1 MCNSDTREDIQ
12 KCLNCKLAR
21 CIDCLSRVPRLT
33 GRTQK
38 TAVLQI
44 DRDSDETIAVFD
56 SLTHAQSVTGIN
68 RTSISQCLHGKL
80 PQAGGYKW
88 KEAKAH
94 VRSTEN

>member
-1 MCNSDTREDIQ
+1 MYKSDSREDIQ
-12 KCLNCKLAR
+12 RCLNCKFPR
-21 CIDCLSRVPRLT
+21 CTDCLSRVPKVT

-44 DRDSDETIAVFD
+44 DPDTDETIAVFN
-56 SLTHAQSVTGIN
+56 SLTHAQMTTGVN

-80 PQAGGYKW
+80 AHAGGYKW
-88 KEAKAH
+88 KEANAH